1 MLETPMNIKVLSI
14 ESQQNHNTKLVQSQ
28 QITMS
33 VDETMAALS
42 IGRTMVYS
50 LLRSNALVS
59 VKIGKKR
66 LITRQS
72 CVDYVNDLVSY
83 GIGQLGGE

>member
-1 MLETPMNIKVLSI
+1 MNTHVLSPQY
-14 ESQQNHNTKLVQSQ
+14 QQRPTAQLVQSQ

-59 VKIGKKR
+59 VKVGKKR